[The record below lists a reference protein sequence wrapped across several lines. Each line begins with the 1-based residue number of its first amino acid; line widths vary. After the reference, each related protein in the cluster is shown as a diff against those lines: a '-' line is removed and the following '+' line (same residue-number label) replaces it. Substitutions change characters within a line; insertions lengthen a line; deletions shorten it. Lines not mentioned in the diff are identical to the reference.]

1 MSPQR
6 QGQRPGRAADLEAV
20 LGLWGEEVVRGL
32 RDATPPEP
40 VVQRLAEG
48 FDWEAR
54 SRVIEDRDGL
64 RAAVLVMEHPS
75 PEGTVARVET
85 AARDQAAR
93 LDLLRWGVALSRA
106 AGAAVAQVW
115 QPRGTGGMEDLGPAI
130 ARPFWRMDHP
140 DPARVPEVALPPGYR
155 LAPNPDRRVA
165 VLAFNRAFSGH
176 WRFQP
181 LDPGSP
187 PMRPADLDLLA
198 VARDGSAAAVVWCQV
213 ERHQPDLRPQP
224 VGLVEAVGT
233 VPEHRRRGL
242 AYALTAEGV
251 RRLLRRGARS
261 VSLYVDGLNP
271 DRAYDVYGRLGF
283 RVAFEYEV
291 FEVQLRRG
299 YWPSGKVIS

>member
-1 MSPQR
+1 VSPPR
-6 QGQRPGRAADLEAV
+6 NRQRPGRVADLEAV
-20 LGLWGEEVVRGL
+20 LALWGEEVVRGL

-40 VVQRLAEG
+40 VVQRLAES

-54 SRVIEDRDGL
+54 SRVIEDRGRL
-64 RAAVLVMEHPS
+64 RAAVLVMEHS
-75 PEGTVARVET
+75 SAEGPVARVEI
-85 AARDQAAR
+85 AARDEDAR
-93 LDLLRWGVALSRA
+93 LDLLRWAVALSRA

-115 QPRGTGGMEDLGPAI
+115 RPRGIGPGMDELGPSVV
-130 ARPFWRMDHP
+130 RPFWRMDHP
-140 DPARVPEVALPPGYR
+140 DPTRVPAVPLPPGYR
-155 LAPNPDRRVA
+155 LVPNPDQRVA
-165 VLAFNRAFSGH
+165 ALAFNRAFIGH

-181 LDPGSP
+181 LDPRSP
-187 PMRPADLDLLA
+187 PTRPPDLDLLA
-198 VARDGSAAAVVWCQV
+198 VAKDGSAAAVVWCEI
-213 ERHQPDLRPQP
+213 ERHAPDLRPQP

-283 RVAFEYEV
+283 RVAFEYDV
-291 FEVQLRRG
+291 FEVRLLRPTGRAG
-299 YWPSGKVIS
+299 R